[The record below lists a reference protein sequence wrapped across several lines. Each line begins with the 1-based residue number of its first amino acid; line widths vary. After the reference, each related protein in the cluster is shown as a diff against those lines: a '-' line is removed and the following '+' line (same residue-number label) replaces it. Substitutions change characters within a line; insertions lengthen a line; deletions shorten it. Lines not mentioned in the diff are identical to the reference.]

1 MIVAFFRAYLVT
13 ILNTLVIVSIISE
26 GADFMLLDVG
36 NIYVESFLPSNSRKD
51 QSLNLVKQEI

>member
-1 MIVAFFRAYLVT
+1 MTVAFFRAYLVT

>member
-1 MIVAFFRAYLVT
+1 MSFFRAYLVT

-26 GADFMLLDVG
+26 GADFMLLDVE
-36 NIYVESFLPSNSRKD
+36 NMYVESFLPSNSRKD

>member
-1 MIVAFFRAYLVT
+1 MAFFRAYLVT

-36 NIYVESFLPSNSRKD
+36 NMYVESFLPSNSRKD